1 MQCKSI
7 GLWLGCAAVLAPLAF
22 LLAGCEVDS
31 ASRKIEIHPDSATII
46 YGQSLTL
53 SAVNG
58 YFYDW
63 SLSDNT
69 MGTLN
74 ARRGQ
79 QVVYTSMTDPATPVV
94 QTITV
99 TSTFSDNTDTTTGS
113 GSNAPVVHTAEA
125 YITHINS
132 SNNPWTSQ

>member
-7 GLWLGCAAVLAPLAF
+7 GLLLWLGWVAVVAPLAF

-31 ASRKIEIHPDSATII
+31 ASRKIIVHPDSATIK
-46 YGQSLTL
+46 YGQALTL
-53 SAVNG
+53 SALNG
-58 YFYDW
+58 YVYTW

-74 ARRGQ
+74 TRQGQ
-79 QVVYTSMTDPATPVV
+79 QVTYTSLTDPASPVV
-94 QTITV
+94 QIIKV
-99 TSTFSDNTDTTTGS
+99 SSTFSDTDASGA
-113 GSNAPVVHTAEA
+113 GSNAPTVHTAEA

-132 SNNPWTSQ
+132 SNNPWTSE

>member
-7 GLWLGCAAVLAPLAF
+7 GLWLGCAAILAPIAF
-22 LLAGCEVDS
+22 LLAGCEVES
-31 ASRKIEIHPDSATII
+31 ASRRIEIHPDSATIK

-53 SAVNG
+53 SALNG
-58 YFYDW
+58 YVYDW

-74 ARRGQ
+74 TRRGQ
-79 QVVYTSMTDPATPVV
+79 QVTYTSMTDPATPVV
-94 QTITV
+94 QIITV
-99 TSTFSDNTDTTTGS
+99 TSTFSDNSDSNTGS
-113 GSNAPVVHTAEA
+113 NTPVVHSAEA

-132 SNNPWTSQ
+132 SNMPTISQ

>member
-7 GLWLGCAAVLAPLAF
+7 GLWLGCVAVLAPLAF
-22 LLAGCEVDS
+22 LLTGCEVES
-31 ASRKIEIHPDSATII
+31 ASRKIIIHPDSATLK
-46 YGQSLTL
+46 YGQALTL
-53 SAVNG
+53 SALNG
-58 YFYDW
+58 YVYTW

-69 MGTLN
+69 LGTLN
-74 ARRGQ
+74 TRQGQ
-79 QVVYTSMTDPATPVV
+79 QVTYTSMTDPATPVV

-99 TSTFSDNTDTTTGS
+99 TSTFSDNSDSGT

-132 SNNPWTSQ
+132 SNNPWASE

>member
-7 GLWLGCAAVLAPLAF
+7 GLWLGCVAVVAPLAF
-22 LLAGCEVDS
+22 LLTGCEVSS
-31 ASRKIEIHPDSATII
+31 ASRNIEIHPDSATLT
-46 YGQSLTL
+46 YGQALTL
-53 SAVNG
+53 SALNG
-58 YFYDW
+58 YIYDW

-74 ARRGQ
+74 IRRGQ
-79 QVVYTSMTDPATPVV
+79 QVTYTSMTDPATPVL
-94 QTITV
+94 QIITV
-99 TSTFSDNTDTTTGS
+99 SSTFSDNSDTSGTGS
-113 GSNAPVVHTAEA
+113 NTPVVHTAEA

>member
-7 GLWLGCAAVLAPLAF
+7 GLWLGCVVVLAPLAF
-22 LLAGCEVDS
+22 LLTSCEVES

-46 YGQSLTL
+46 YGESLTL
-53 SAVNG
+53 SALNG
-58 YFYDW
+58 YIYDW

-74 ARRGQ
+74 IRRGQ
-79 QVVYTSMTDPATPVV
+79 QVTYTSLTDPVTPVV
-94 QTITV
+94 QIITV
-99 TSTFSDNTDTTTGS
+99 TSTFSDNSDSGT

-132 SNNPWTSQ
+132 SNNPWTSE

>member
-7 GLWLGCAAVLAPLAF
+7 GLWLGCMALAAPLAF
-22 LLAGCEVDS
+22 MLTGCEVDS
-31 ASRKIEIHPDSATII
+31 ASSRIEIHPDSATIL

-53 SAVNG
+53 SALNG
-58 YFYDW
+58 YVYDW

-74 ARRGQ
+74 IRRGQ
-79 QVVYTSMTDPATPVV
+79 QVIYTSMTDPATPAV
-94 QTITV
+94 QIITV
-99 TSTFSDNTDTTTGS
+99 KSTFSDHSDSGV
-113 GSNAPVVHTAEA
+113 GSNAPVVHSAEA

-132 SNNPWTSQ
+132 SNNPWAS

>member
-7 GLWLGCAAVLAPLAF
+7 GLWLGWVAVLAPLA
-22 LLAGCEVDS
+22 LLLTGCEVES
-31 ASRKIEIHPDSATII
+31 ASRKIEIHPDSATLK

-53 SAVNG
+53 SALNG
-58 YFYDW
+58 YIYDW

-74 ARRGQ
+74 IRRGP
-79 QVVYTSMTDPATPVV
+79 QVTYTSMTDPATPVV
-94 QTITV
+94 QIITV
-99 TSTFSDNTDTTTGS
+99 TSTFSDNSDSGV
-113 GSNAPVVHTAEA
+113 GSNAPVVHSAEA

>member
-7 GLWLGCAAVLAPLAF
+7 GLWLGMVAVMAPLAII
-22 LLAGCEVDS
+22 LAGCEVES
-31 ASRKIEIHPDSATII
+31 ASHRIEIHPDSATIK

-53 SAVNG
+53 SALNG
-58 YFYDW
+58 YVYTW

-74 ARRGQ
+74 TRQGM
-79 QVVYTSMTDPATPVV
+79 QVTYTSLTDPAAPAV
-94 QTITV
+94 QIITV
-99 TSTFSDNTDTTTGS
+99 SSTFSDTDETGT

-132 SNNPWTSQ
+132 SNNPWTAQ

>member
-7 GLWLGCAAVLAPLAF
+7 GLWLGCVAVAAPFAF
-22 LLAGCEVDS
+22 LLASCEVNS
-31 ASRKIEIHPDSATII
+31 ANRNIEVQPDSATLK
-46 YGQSLTL
+46 YGQSVTL
-53 SAVNG
+53 NALDG
-58 YFYDW
+58 YVYTW

-74 ARRGQ
+74 TRQGP
-79 QVVYTSMTDPATPVV
+79 QVIYTSLTDPASPVV

-99 TSTFSDNTDTTTGS
+99 SSTFSDNTGTNGS
-113 GSNAPVVHTAEA
+113 GSNAPVVHTATA

-132 SNNPWTSQ
+132 SNSPPTS

>member
-1 MQCKSI
+1 M
-7 GLWLGCAAVLAPLAF
+7 GLMAVVAPLAF
-22 LLAGCEVDS
+22 ILAGCEVES
-31 ASRKIEIHPDSATII
+31 ASRKIEIHPDSGTIK

-53 SAVNG
+53 SALNG
-58 YFYDW
+58 YVYTW

-74 ARRGQ
+74 TRSGI
-79 QVVYTSMTDPATPVV
+79 QVTYTSLTDPATPVV
-94 QTITV
+94 QVITV
-99 TSTFSDNTDTTTGS
+99 SSTFSDTDESGT

-132 SNNPWTSQ
+132 SNSPTL

>member
-7 GLWLGCAAVLAPLAF
+7 GLWLGCVAVLAPLAF
-22 LLAGCEVDS
+22 LLTGCEVDS
-31 ASRKIEIHPDSATII
+31 ASRKIEIHPDSATIK
-46 YGQSLTL
+46 YGQALTL
-53 SAVNG
+53 SALNG
-58 YFYDW
+58 YIYDW

-74 ARRGQ
+74 TRQGQ
-79 QVVYTSMTDPATPVV
+79 QVIYTSLTDPATPVL

-99 TSTFSDNTDTTTGS
+99 TSTFSDHYDGS
-113 GSNAPVVHTAEA
+113 SSNAPVVHSAEA

-132 SNNPWTSQ
+132 SNSPSTL

>member
-1 MQCKSI
+1 
-7 GLWLGCAAVLAPLAF
+7 LLAF

-31 ASRKIEIHPDSATII
+31 ASRTIEIHPDSATIK

-53 SAVNG
+53 SALNG
-58 YFYDW
+58 YIYDW

-74 ARRGQ
+74 KRRGQ
-79 QVVYTSMTDPATPVV
+79 QVVYTSLTEPSAPVV
-94 QTITV
+94 QIITV
-99 TSTFSDNTDTTTGS
+99 TSTFSDHSD
-113 GSNAPVVHTAEA
+113 SNVGTNEPVIHSAEA

-132 SNNPWTSQ
+132 TNMPTI

>member
-7 GLWLGCAAVLAPLAF
+7 GLWLGLAAVVAPLAC

-31 ASRKIEIHPDSATII
+31 ASRKIEINPNSATIK
-46 YGQSLTL
+46 YGQALTL
-53 SAVNG
+53 NALYG
-58 YFYDW
+58 YVYTW

-69 MGTLN
+69 LGTLN
-74 ARRGQ
+74 TRQGQ
-79 QVVYTSMTDPATPVV
+79 QVIYTSLTDPATPTV
-94 QTITV
+94 QIITV
-99 TSTFSDNTDTTTGS
+99 SSTFSDTDASGT

-132 SNNPWTSQ
+132 SNTPPTS